1 MRNTTHCY
9 LRNKSGSHTLML
21 HRTKKANDEN
31 AGKWIGIGGGIEE
44 GESPEEGMIREIY
57 EECGL
62 TPLEMKLH
70 GVVTFVSD
78 EFGTEYL
85 FLYTAV
91 AEADISVVP
100 GCDEGELRWVETDK
114 VPFLP
119 TWEGDAVFMKLI
131 ADDAPFFS
139 LKLVY
144 EGDRLV
150 SKVLNG
156 KKM

>member
-1 MRNTTHCY
+1 
-9 LRNKSGSHTLML
+9 ML
-21 HRTKKANDEN
+21 HRNKKANDEN

-44 GESPEEGMIREIY
+44 GESPEEGMLREIY

-62 TPLEMKLH
+62 TPTEMRLH

-85 FLYTAV
+85 FLYTAT
-91 AEADISVVP
+91 ADADISVTP
-100 GCDEGELRWVETDK
+100 ECDEGELRWVETEK
-114 VPFLP
+114 VPLLP

-131 ADDAPFFS
+131 AEDAPFFS

-156 KKM
+156 KEM